1 MNYHVHV
8 YWTDHKQK
16 EQALRIRNLLNEL
29 DCDLGR
35 VMDQPI
41 GPHPLPMYQAN
52 YTSDNQNAVERMLE
66 EEHGDLSILLHED
79 TGDDLHDHTEG
90 VRWLGE
96 PLNLDL
102 VWLEEYQ
109 RKMRFLP

>member
-1 MNYHVHV
+1 MYYHVHV
-8 YWTDHKQK
+8 YWNDHTQK
-16 EQALRIRNLLNEL
+16 ERALKIRQLLADL

-35 VMDQPI
+35 VMDIPI

-52 YTSDNQNAVERMLE
+52 YSTQNQEAVEKMLE
-66 EEHGDLSILLHED
+66 AECGDLSILLHED
-79 TGDDLHDHTEG
+79 TGNDLHDHTEG
-90 VRWLGE
+90 VRWLGT

-109 RKMRFLP
+109 KNKG